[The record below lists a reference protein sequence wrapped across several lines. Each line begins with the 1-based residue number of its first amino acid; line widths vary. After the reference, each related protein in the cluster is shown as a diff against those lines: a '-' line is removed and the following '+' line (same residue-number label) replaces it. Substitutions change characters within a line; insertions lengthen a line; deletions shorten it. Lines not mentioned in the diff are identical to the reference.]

1 MISGGVLSSWP
12 SQNGHRGVPADG
24 ISTLGVMGRLARSVA
39 MMAQRPTMGS
49 LRNSGIGRLR
59 RWCSA
64 KVLEDVSMRN
74 RLDVPHDLLEIRRRA
89 CQVDGP
95 FPGRAVAA
103 LPAFEQLDEEVDR
116 LIHLH

>member
-24 ISTLGVMGRLARSVA
+24 ISTLGVIGRLARSVA
-39 MMAQRPTMGS
+39 MMTQRPTMGS

-64 KVLEDVSMRN
+64 KVLEDESMKRSQKSEVRSQKSEARN
-74 RLDVPHDLLEIRRRA
+74 QAGGRLPVHGMN
-89 CQVDGP
+89 C
-95 FPGRAVAA
+95 
-103 LPAFEQLDEEVDR
+103 
-116 LIHLH
+116 